1 MDRASH
7 ECGYDFYHCKCGGAF
22 IEGNLSLQSTV
33 FMILLSADFFLPMR
47 KLGSYFHV
55 AMNGMAASDRIF
67 KFLNVDEPVKKDK
80 KLPDKNLNIMLKDVD
95 FSYDGDNKV
104 LTDVSIDIPENT
116 FTGIVGESGSGKS
129 TIASL
134 MKQPVTLMLKAKS

>member
-1 MDRASH
+1 M
-7 ECGYDFYHCKCGGAF
+7 
-22 IEGNLSLQSTV
+22 
-33 FMILLSADFFLPMR
+33 PMR

-95 FSYDGDNKV
+95 FSYDGENKV
-104 LTDVSIDIPENT
+104 LTNVSIDIPENT